1 MHILSPL
8 TITTTN
14 THSIIS
20 TPQVEF
26 EEDGVYAALPL
37 PCKGIEEAML
47 KTKKRIIVTT
57 TI

>member
-37 PCKGIEEAML
+37 PCKGIEVVPYRPSTQE
-47 KTKKRIIVTT
+47 KHIKK
-57 TI
+57 